1 MTEDDAAARKARAK
15 RLRKQIRDL
24 SGSDGEEPS
33 APEDEKDA
41 AEDAAPKENPRDF
54 IHRRMRQLE
63 EDE

>member
-1 MTEDDAAARKARAK
+1 MSEDDAAARKARAK

-24 SGSDGEEPS
+24 SGSDGEEQS

-41 AEDAAPKENPRDF
+41 AEDAASKESPRDF